1 MSYYGRQPRGY
12 PQQQGIDDYQ
22 KSLVLHKLT
31 DGLLLAAIMSA
42 IVVIDVE
49 IEGGFAPLLI
59 GLGLIGYIISII
71 GYFFAKNEN
80 TINTLYFVFVS
91 SSGVFLGATFTTVV
105 SAFENGAEL
114 ILGAFGGTALI
125 VGYLWYKVD
134 NEHPDP
140 NVVGRNLT
148 KYSLMFIGLLLLSWF
163 IAFSSIVYLLISIF
177 GAALFSWYL
186 YYDLSRLQA
195 GQFRSPARMAWSM
208 YWDILLI
215 FRYLLQIMIML
226 FGNRR

>member
-1 MSYYGRQPRGY
+1 MSYYGRQQRGY
-12 PQQQGIDDYQ
+12 QRHQGIDDYT

-31 DGLLLAAIMSA
+31 DGLLLAAIMAA
-42 IVVIDVE
+42 IVVFLPD
-49 IEGGFAPLLI
+49 FAPLLLL
-59 GLGLIGYIISII
+59 LGIVGYIVSII

-80 TINTLYFVFVS
+80 TINTLYFVFAA
-91 SSGVFLGATFTTVV
+91 SSGVMLGATFTVYLTVLD
-105 SAFENGAEL
+105 NAEGI

-125 VGYLWYKVD
+125 VGYLWYKV
-134 NEHPDP
+134 ESQHPDP
-140 NVVGRNLT
+140 NVVGKNLT
-148 KYSLMFIGLLLLSWF
+148 KYSLIFIGLLILSWF
-163 IAFSSIVYLLISIF
+163 FIFSEIVLLIISIF

-195 GQFRSPARMAWSM
+195 GQYGSPARMAWSM

-215 FRYLLQIMIML
+215 FRYLLQILVML

>member
-12 PQQQGIDDYQ
+12 QQQIGIDEFQ

-31 DGLLLAAIMSA
+31 DGLILAAIMSA
-42 IVVIDVE
+42 IVV
-49 IEGGFAPLLI
+49 FAPAGIALPLL

-71 GYFFAKNEN
+71 GYFFARNEN
-80 TINTLYFVFVS
+80 TINTLYFVFAA
-91 SSGVFLGATFTTVV
+91 SSGAFLGATFRSVLTVL
-105 SAFENGAEL
+105 ENGEGI

-134 NEHPDP
+134 SEHPDP

-148 KYSLMFIGLLLLSWF
+148 KYSLIFIAILIMSFF
-163 IAFSSIVYLLISIF
+163 IAFSNVIILLISIG
-177 GAALFSWYL
+177 GAALFSLFL
-186 YYDLSRLQA
+186 YYDLARLQA
-195 GQFRSPARMAWSM
+195 GQYVSPARMAWSM

-215 FRYLLQIMIML
+215 FRYLLNILIML
-226 FGNRR
+226 FGNRK